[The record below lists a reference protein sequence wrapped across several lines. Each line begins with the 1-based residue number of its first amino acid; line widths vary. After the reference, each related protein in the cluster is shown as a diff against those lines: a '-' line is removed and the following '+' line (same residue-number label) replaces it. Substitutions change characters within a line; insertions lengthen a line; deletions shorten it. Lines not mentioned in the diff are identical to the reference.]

1 MFLKLSK
8 YKKIH
13 YFSVVNLLYLGD
25 TELNY
30 LCIYKYSL
38 EQGPR
43 MCSCLET
50 KAAIQI
56 KDDRQQES
64 DKPAFAA
71 FSAHLN
77 L

>member
-1 MFLKLSK
+1 MLLLKLSK

-38 EQGPR
+38 ERNGVHVCAPVWKQK
-43 MCSCLET
+43 LQF
-50 KAAIQI
+50 K
-56 KDDRQQES
+56 
-64 DKPAFAA
+64 
-71 FSAHLN
+71 
-77 L
+77 